1 MPKIEGIEYK
11 PILKMVNKKR
21 TSKKKKRSYIKL
33 CDIYAGEA
41 FIDTLCVENGLRF
54 LSSNERCSLKS
65 INKFVENRILRFV
78 KYHKGQQRLYTKEE
92 ADRQEKHLRELE
104 GNFEEITEEL
114 FGDNGAKPYQIGS
127 KAYQI
132 SDRHILVIEGSPTD
146 LVGEKMYLVKR
157 RLYKMCILCGCTSN
171 PATIGN
177 STVLA
182 ETSPTMIKRAI
193 KKHVLGESK

>member
-1 MPKIEGIEYK
+1 
-11 PILKMVNKKR
+11 MVNKKR
-21 TSKKKKRSYIKL
+21 TSKKKKRSYVKL
-33 CDIYAGEA
+33 CDVYAEDT
-41 FIDTLCVENGLRF
+41 FIDTLCIGEGFRF
-54 LSSNERCSLKS
+54 LSSGKNCSQEELDEL
-65 INKFVENRILRFV
+65 VEDRILQFV
-78 KYHKGQQRLYTKEE
+78 KCHKEKQKLYTKEE
-92 ADRQEKHLRELE
+92 ANRQEKHLRELE